1 MDSEKRN
8 LILAMVASMAIF
20 AGYYYFYERS
30 SSPAVE
36 EHQSVSQPAAAQP
49 LQELM
54 PSLIHTPLSYD
65 EAKKGPQLTVET
77 KSLKGSISLKGA
89 RLDDLLLLNYKDSTN
104 STSEPVRLLSPS
116 GTKNAYYMES
126 GWISNDKN
134 IEMPTSS
141 TLWKADKQTLSPN
154 VPVTL
159 SWQNPQGI
167 EFRRTLSIDDEYMI
181 TVTDTI
187 QNTSSNSFQA
197 YSYGLISRLNTEE
210 NSSSYAL
217 HEGGV
222 GYLEGKLKEE
232 KFKDIESEKTFSY
245 GSTGGWLG
253 FTDKY
258 WLTALIPYQSQNVT
272 AKFRSIGSEGQHRY
286 QADFISPSVMIQPG
300 MSVQNT
306 FHFYAGAKSVDIL
319 DAYEKNLNI
328 PHFDLAIDFGWF
340 YFITKPLFFALQKLH
355 DFLGNFALSI
365 IALTLLIR
373 SLLFPLANK
382 SYQSMAKMKELQPQL
397 NRIKEQAGDDKMK
410 LNQEMMA
417 LYKQH
422 KVNPVSGC
430 LPMLLQIPILF
441 AIYKV
446 LLISIEMRHAPLF
459 GWIKDM
465 SAPDPTT
472 IFNMF
477 GLIPWDP
484 PSFLMIGALPILMGG
499 TMYLQQKLS
508 PQPMDDI
515 QSKMFLIMPFLFTY
529 MLAQFPAGVVFY
541 WTLTNILA
549 IAQQWALTKM
559 SAKGKK

>member
-20 AGYYYFYERS
+20 GGYYYFYERNNP
-30 SSPAVE
+30 PAVQE
-36 EHQSVSQPAAAQP
+36 QTASTTPAPAQP
-49 LQELM
+49 SQELL
-54 PSLIHTPLSYD
+54 PTPVAAPLSYED
-65 EAKKGPQLTVET
+65 AKKGSQVKVET
-77 KSLKGSISLKGA
+77 PSLRGSISLTGA
-89 RLDDLLLLNYKDSTN
+89 RLDDLLLLNYKETTDPESG
-104 STSEPVRLLSPS
+104 PVRLLAPA

-126 GWISNDKN
+126 GWISSDKN
-134 IEMPTSS
+134 IHMPTAS
-141 TLWKADKQTLSPN
+141 TVWTADKQTLSPN
-154 VPVTL
+154 SPVTL
-159 SWQNPQGI
+159 SWKNAQGI
-167 EFRRTLSIDDEYMI
+167 EFKRIFTIDDQYMV
-181 TVTDTI
+181 TVTDSI
-187 QNTSSNSFQA
+187 QNTSQQSFQA
-197 YSYGLISRLNTEE
+197 YSFGLISRLNTEE

-222 GYLEGKLKEE
+222 GYLDGKLKEE
-232 KFKDIESEKTFSY
+232 KFKDIESEKTFTY

-258 WLTALIPYQSQNVT
+258 WLTAIVPYQSQSVT
-272 AKFRSIGSEGQHRY
+272 AKFRSIGAEGQHRY
-286 QADFISPSVMIQPG
+286 QADFISPAVTIQPG
-300 MSVQNT
+300 MTVQNT

-319 DAYEKNLNI
+319 DSYEKNLNI

-355 DFLGNFALSI
+355 DLLGNFALSI

-373 SLLFPLANK
+373 ALLFPLANK

-397 NRIKEQAGDDKMK
+397 NRIKEQAGSDKVK

-472 IFNMF
+472 IFNVF

-508 PQPMDDI
+508 PQPMDEM

-549 IAQQWALTKM
+549 IAQQSALTKM
-559 SAKGKK
+559 SLKGKK